1 MAQQNKRQPETSDAE
16 ALRGHV
22 ALKGFFNICHEWGCS
37 QEEMM
42 QMLGGISR
50 STLSKYQKLPY
61 IKLSRD
67 RLERISYI
75 MGIYKSLRVMYPSA
89 ERANRRVRLPTSEIP
104 FSGSSA
110 LDFMARGSM
119 KHLMQARRYFDAK
132 RGWT

>member
-1 MAQQNKRQPETSDAE
+1 MVQQNKRQTETSDAE

-37 QEEMM
+37 QEEMT

-67 RLERISYI
+67 TLERISYI
-75 MGIYKSLRVMYPSA
+75 LGIYRSLRAMYPTA
-89 ERANRRVRLPTSEIP
+89 ERANRRMRLETCDAP
-104 FSGSSA
+104 FAGTSA
-110 LDFMARGSM
+110 LDFLARGSM
-119 KHLMQARRYFDAK
+119 RHLMEARRYFDAK
-132 RGWT
+132 RTG

>member
-1 MAQQNKRQPETSDAE
+1 MAQQNKRQPETSDDE

-22 ALKGFFNICHEWGCS
+22 ALKGFFNICHVRWT

-50 STLSKYQKLPY
+50 STLSKYQKLPH

-67 RLERISYI
+67 LLERISYI
-75 MGIYKSLRVMYPSA
+75 MGIYRSLRVIYPSA
-89 ERANRRVRLPTSEIP
+89 ERANRRVRLPTSEVP

-119 KHLMQARRYFDAK
+119 THLKQA
-132 RGWT
+132 

>member
-1 MAQQNKRQPETSDAE
+1 MVQQNKRQTETSDAE

-37 QEEMM
+37 QEEMT

-67 RLERISYI
+67 TLERISYI
-75 MGIYKSLRVMYPSA
+75 MGDLQVTESNVPDGGARQSP
-89 ERANRRVRLPTSEIP
+89 
-104 FSGSSA
+104 SSA
-110 LDFMARGSM
+110 AN
-119 KHLMQARRYFDAK
+119 Q
-132 RGWT
+132 

>member
-1 MAQQNKRQPETSDAE
+1 MSQQNKRQPETSNDE

-22 ALKGFFNICHEWGCS
+22 ALKGFFKICHEWRCS

-50 STLSKYQKLPY
+50 STLSRYQKRPH

-67 RLERISYI
+67 TLERISYI
-75 MGIYKSLRVMYPSA
+75 LGIYRSLRVIYPSA
-89 ERANRRVRLPTSEIP
+89 ERANRRVRLPTSEVP

-119 KHLMQARRYFDAK
+119 TNLIQARRYFDAK
-132 RGWT
+132 RGWA